1 MCDTTQKCMWHTDS
15 YVWHDSFLTC
25 DTTHSYVQ
33 CISFTC
39 VTRHRYSCDVT
50 DSYVWHDLFLTCD
63 TTHSYMQYTSFT
75 CVTRLKNVCDIL
87 IHMCDMTHSL
97 RVKQLIHTCNI
108 YLIYMCDTT
117 QIFMWHNGFIC
128 VTWLIPY
135 VSNNS
140 FIRAIYISFMFAT
153 WLVHM
158 CDMPHALCVTW
169 HIHVCDVTP
178 SYVWHDSF
186 IGVTWL
192 IHRCDMTHSYV
203 WHDSKYVYGT
213 ARCSG
218 FKLFIKKNHS
228 FTDLNHP
235 WFEYHVC

>member
-1 MCDTTQKCMWHTDS
+1 
-15 YVWHDSFLTC
+15 
-25 DTTHSYVQ
+25 
-33 CISFTC
+33 
-39 VTRHRYSCDVT
+39 
-50 DSYVWHDLFLTCD
+50 
-63 TTHSYMQYTSFT
+63 
-75 CVTRLKNVCDIL
+75 
-87 IHMCDMTHSL
+87 MCDMTHSL
-97 RVKQLIHTCNI
+97 RVTQLIPICNMSH
-108 YLIYMCDTT
+108 LHV
-117 QIFMWHNGFIC
+117 WHDSKMYVTYWFIC

-135 VSNNS
+135 VWHDS

-203 WHDSKYVYGT
+203 WHDSKYVYRT

-218 FKLFIKKNHS
+218 FKLFIKKKHS
-228 FTDLNHP
+228 FTDLNRP